1 MNFKLMATMA
11 SGFEAITAKELRD
24 LGYQVTTENGR
35 VRFDGNERDIVKTNL
50 WLRSADRIKIIVGE
64 FTAMTFDQLFEGVK
78 ALPWDQ
84 LLPLDAAFPV
94 LGKAVRSQLHSEP
107 DIQAIT
113 KRAIVAKLSEVYHR
127 RTRLPETGAKY
138 VITVNITKNKAM
150 LTLDTTGDSLF
161 KRGYRVDAG
170 EAPLKENFAASLV
183 LLTHWHPEDV
193 PFYDPTT
200 GSGTIAIEA
209 ALIARHIAP
218 GILRHFSFEQFDW
231 MDPQLLETAKH
242 EARASEKRDFPV
254 EIMGGDINQ
263 NMIEIAR
270 LNAHKA
276 SVLHDIHFKQ
286 IAVADFHT
294 DLQNGVIVANP
305 PYGKRMED
313 QASVRHLYKQMGE
326 VYRPMTTWSKYILT
340 SDMEFEKYYG
350 QKATKRRKLYNGYLR
365 TDLFQYW
372 GKPIWHHDEK

>member
-1 MNFKLMATMA
+1 MKFNLMATMA

-35 VRFDGNERDIVKTNL
+35 VRFTGDESDIVKTNL

-64 FTAMTFDQLFEGVK
+64 FTAMTFEQLFEGVK

-113 KRAIVAKLSEVYHR
+113 KRAIVAKLSDVYHR

-161 KRGYRVDAG
+161 KRGYRVAAG

-183 LLTHWHPEDV
+183 LLTHWHPEDM

-209 ALIARHIAP
+209 ALLARHIAP

-231 MDPQLLETAKH
+231 MDPQLLVTAKAA
-242 EARASEKRDFPV
+242 ARASEKRDFPV

-263 NMIEIAR
+263 NMIAVAR

-276 SVLHDIHFKQ
+276 SVLHDINFKQ

-294 DLQNGVIVANP
+294 DLQNGIIVANP
-305 PYGKRMED
+305 PYGKRLDD
-313 QASVRHLYKQMGE
+313 QAKVRHLYQQMGQ

-340 SDMEFEKYYG
+340 SDMQFEEYYG

-372 GKPIWHHDEK
+372 GKPVWHHDK